1 MPDETLTPE
10 TPAGIAPEPTPEPPS
25 NVGQPEPAED
35 PDARLIAA
43 GFRLVRGA
51 WRRG

>member
-1 MPDETLTPE
+1 MPDEATQTEAEVQPTQPE
-10 TPAGIAPEPTPEPPS
+10 PEPTPEPAPVGKKPS
-25 NVGQPEPAED
+25 EM
-35 PDARLIAA
+35 RAA

>member
-1 MPDETLTPE
+1 MPDEATQTEAEVQP
-10 TPAGIAPEPTPEPPS
+10 TQPDPDPEPTPEPQ
-25 NVGQPEPAED
+25 GKKAAEMQ
-35 PDARLIAA
+35 AA